1 MKVLIVDDDLVDRR
15 LIQRTL
21 NKSSAYVH
29 DVTEATSVKE
39 GLAALDKQKFDVIL
53 LDYNMPQ
60 VDGIEM
66 VIEMRAKPGLGETAI
81 VMVSASDDSELALH
95 CIEVG
100 AQDFLPKN
108 EISDG
113 KLNKAILHAR
123 KRFDIEQR
131 MHESYLTVKRMAE
144 RDALT
149 GLSNRYHF
157 EEILKVMLANNKRSK
172 DSVALLAM
180 DLDEFKNVNDT
191 LGHDV
196 GDQVL
201 VEAVG
206 RIAGCLR
213 ENEGFARLGGD
224 EFAVI
229 LGGIENIRDVTT
241 IANRICAQFD
251 TPFLLDGHEI
261 NCGVSIGAAV
271 CPSDAVEPHEL
282 MKCADIA
289 MYRSKQSDKGGICFY
304 QASYQAEFYRR
315 ALIKNE
321 IGTLLKQGEFR
332 LFYQPYFYVESGG
345 LAGVEALIRWPN
357 GDPMYVPDEF
367 IPIAEETR
375 LIESLGKWVVTEAV
389 SQLAAWRK
397 EHDLPLVMSINVSP
411 VQLQHDELLPLLT
424 DTVTQAG
431 LLATDIVLEITETAL
446 FKDNDKTVE
455 SLTALSQQGFK
466 IALDD
471 FGMGF
476 SSISHLMNYP
486 IDIVKL
492 DKSMQ
497 AENSGPGKQREI
509 LEGLSLMLRKLG
521 FEIVAEGI
529 ETDQQRELCT
539 ELGLDKLQGFLLAKP
554 MPAEEFNDML
564 SKVGSR

>member
-1 MKVLIVDDDLVDRR
+1 MKVLIVDDDVADRR

-21 NKSSAYVH
+21 NKSSAFAH

-39 GLAALDKQKFDVIL
+39 GLAALDEQNFDVIL
-53 LDYNMPQ
+53 LDYSMPQ

-81 VMVSASDDSELALH
+81 VMVSASEDSALALN
-95 CIEVG
+95 CIEAG

-113 KLNKAILHAR
+113 KLSKAILHAR

-131 MHESYLTVKRMAE
+131 MHESYLAVKKMAE

-157 EEILKVMLANNKRSK
+157 EEILKVMLANNKRAK
-172 DSVALLAM
+172 GSVALLAL
-180 DLDEFKNVNDT
+180 DLDDFKNVNDT

-201 VEAVG
+201 VQAVE
-206 RIAGCLR
+206 RISACLR

-229 LGGIENIRDVTT
+229 LGGVEHIQDVTT
-241 IANRICAQFD
+241 IANRICDQFAA
-251 TPFLLDGHEI
+251 PFIMNGNEI

-271 CPSDAVEPHEL
+271 CPEDTTEPNEL

-289 MYRSKQSDKGGICFY
+289 MYRSKQSGKGGISFY
-304 QASYQAEFYRR
+304 QADYQAEFYRR

-321 IGTLLKQGEFR
+321 IGTLLKNGEFR
-332 LFYQPYFYVESGG
+332 LFYQPYFYVDSGE

-357 GDPMYVPDEF
+357 GDPMYLPDEF

-375 LIESLGKWVVTEAV
+375 MIESLGEWVISEAV
-389 SQLAAWRK
+389 TQLAAWRK
-397 EHDLPLVMSINVSP
+397 AHDLPLAMSINVSP
-411 VQLQHDELLPLLT
+411 VQLQNDELLPVLT
-424 DTVTQAG
+424 DAVNKAG
-431 LLATDIVLEITETAL
+431 LVAKDIVLEITETAL
-446 FKDNDKTVE
+446 FKDNEKTGE
-455 SLTALSQQGFK
+455 ALSALSQAGFK

-497 AENSGPGKQREI
+497 AETSNSGKGQEI

-529 ETDQQRELCT
+529 ETERQRELCT
-539 ELGLDKLQGFLLAKP
+539 ALALDKLQGFLLAKP
-554 MPAEEFNDML
+554 MSADDFDAL
-564 SKVGSR
+564 LRGLRQA